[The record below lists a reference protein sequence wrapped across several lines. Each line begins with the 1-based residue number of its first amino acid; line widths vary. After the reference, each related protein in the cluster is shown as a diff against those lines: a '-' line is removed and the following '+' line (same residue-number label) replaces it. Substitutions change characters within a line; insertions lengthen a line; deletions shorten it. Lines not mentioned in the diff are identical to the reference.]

1 MLESF
6 SMLLDFAGPTD
17 Q

>member
-6 SMLLDFAGPTD
+6 SKLLDFAGPTD